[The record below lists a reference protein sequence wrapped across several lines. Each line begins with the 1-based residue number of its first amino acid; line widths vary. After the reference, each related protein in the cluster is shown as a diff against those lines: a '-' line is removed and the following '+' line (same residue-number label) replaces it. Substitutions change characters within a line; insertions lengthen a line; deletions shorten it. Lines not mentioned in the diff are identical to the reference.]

1 MHGVTPRTTT
11 WKTERGTAKNAREE
25 KAALKNIQL
34 AQYS

>member
-11 WKTERGTAKNAREE
+11 WKIERGTAKNARKE
-25 KAALKNIQL
+25 KAVLKNIQF